1 VSADRMLLGLIAC
14 VMLIEMFKH
23 EMQKRQCSYCGG
35 LNGHRQD
42 CPLDHLDQN
51 GP

>member
-1 VSADRMLLGLIAC
+1 MSADRLLLGLIAC
-14 VMLIEMFKH
+14 LMLLEYARH
-23 EMQKRQCSYCGG
+23 ERAKRQCRYCGG

-42 CPLDHLDQN
+42 CPYDFEQR